1 MLRAHHASGIF
12 GAPAA
17 RPVTTRESITKSSID
32 GGLFGGQPAEAENQ
46 IPTARRAAPAMAKDH
61 VAGFKVKEAREAS
74 VPTPGANGRDPN
86 RSSVQGGIFGN
97 EASLERPMSARTDP
111 NRSSIQG
118 GIFG

>member
-1 MLRAHHASGIF
+1 MTGIF

-17 RPVTTRESITKSSID
+17 RPVTPRESITKSSLD

-46 IPTARRAAPAMAKDH
+46 IPTARRAAPAVNKDH
-61 VAGFKVKEAREAS
+61 VAGFKVKDAPAS
-74 VPTPGANGRDPN
+74 VGQGRDPN
-86 RSSVQGGIFGN
+86 RSSVTGGIFGN
-97 EASLERPMSARTDP
+97 EAAMERPMSARADP